1 MCIQSI
7 RFTQF
12 IIDADIVYVKT
23 NLMES
28 NFTLAGFKF
37 VLNNSGAEADV
48 PPKSCF
54 YTVKAFQRAI
64 II

>member
-7 RFTQF
+7 CFTQF

-28 NFTLAGFKF
+28 NFTQAGFKF
-37 VLNNSGAEADV
+37 VLKLVNSGADADV
-48 PPKSCF
+48 
-54 YTVKAFQRAI
+54 R
-64 II
+64 